1 VWPGVGT
8 GVVPVYQLTS
18 HAEAAALKRKIHMA
32 WIEHALASPD
42 WRQPDPAK
50 PGIMHAFLRA
60 AERNY
65 RVLRVVYNPSVH
77 PLRVIT
83 VYFDRRLRGRP

>member
-1 VWPGVGT
+1 
-8 GVVPVYQLTS
+8 
-18 HAEAAALKRKIHMA
+18 
-32 WIEHALASPD
+32 
-42 WRQPDPAK
+42 
-50 PGIMHAFLRA
+50 MHAFLRI

-83 VYFDRRLRGRP
+83 VYFDRRLKGRP

>member
-1 VWPGVGT
+1 MD
-8 GVVPVYQLTS
+8 PVYQLTS
-18 HAEAAALKRKIHMA
+18 HAEAAALKRKIDRA
-32 WIEHALASPD
+32 WIQRALARPD

-50 PGIMHAFLRA
+50 PDVMHAFLRI

-83 VYFDRRLRGRP
+83 VYFDRRLKGRP

>member
-8 GVVPVYQLTS
+8 DVVPVYQLTS
-18 HAEAAALKRKIHMA
+18 HAEAA
-32 WIEHALASPD
+32 E
-42 WRQPDPAK
+42 
-50 PGIMHAFLRA
+50 
-60 AERNY
+60 ERNY
-65 RVLRVVYNPSVH
+65 RVLRGVYNPSVH